1 MIFRVGSEQVK
12 QCSALAGRVSR
23 LQCSVKSIAEKCVAA
38 ELTKYAIWLLSPLGV
53 WITLCALAWLGV
65 LGRRR
70 WRTRALVFAHAQLLF
85 FSLPWVGDA
94 LLGGLENEATALE
107 MTRPLP
113 PQVDAIVV
121 LGGGMEGRYEGLRTT
136 PDLQDGGDRVWQG
149 ARLYRQG
156 VAEKVV
162 LSGGQFSADPRREAE
177 AHGMKV
183 FMTDM
188 GIPESALVVEGNSR
202 TTFENALR
210 TRELLGVDAR
220 NIALVTSAF
229 HMGRSVL
236 WFEKAGFNVY
246 PVRTD
251 IRVLYEQRPFWEWLP
266 KPIALDESTMA
277 IKEYL
282 GRLQLKASSAYASG
296 GAP

>member
-1 MIFRVGSEQVK
+1 M
-12 QCSALAGRVSR
+12 
-23 LQCSVKSIAEKCVAA
+23 AA
-38 ELTKYAIWLLSPLGV
+38 ELTKYAIWLLSPLGL
-53 WITLCALAWLGV
+53 WLALCVLAGLG
-65 LGRRR
+65 LFGRRK
-70 WRTRALVFAHAQLLF
+70 WRTRALALAHVQLLA

-107 MTRPLP
+107 ISRPLP
-113 PQVDAIVV
+113 AKVDAIVV
-121 LGGGMEGRYEGLRTT
+121 LGGGMEGRYEGLRAT

-149 ARLYRQG
+149 ARLYKQG
-156 VAEKVV
+156 VAERVV

-183 FMTDM
+183 FMTDL
-188 GIPESALVVEGNSR
+188 GVPDSALVVEGNSR

-210 TRELLGVDAR
+210 TRELLGAQAR

-236 WFEKAGFNVY
+236 WFEKAGFTVF

-266 KPIALDESTMA
+266 KPQALDESTLA

-282 GRLQLKASSAYASG
+282 GRLQLKVSGAYAAG